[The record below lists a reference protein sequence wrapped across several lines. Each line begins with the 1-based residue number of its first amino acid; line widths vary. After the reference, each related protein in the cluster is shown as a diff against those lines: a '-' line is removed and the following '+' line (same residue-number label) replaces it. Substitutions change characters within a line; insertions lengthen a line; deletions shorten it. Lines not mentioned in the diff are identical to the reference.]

1 MYVTQIRNN
10 RKCTVLVG
18 KSLSQGLPMF
28 GLLLNLVENFF
39 EFDPSIMSEQLKF
52 LVREL
57 NQEPFMYYV
66 RKLLQV

>member
-1 MYVTQIRNN
+1 
-10 RKCTVLVG
+10 
-18 KSLSQGLPMF
+18 MF